1 MTGYSSKTV
10 VTTRAPLVLIKLC
23 NCININIISFR
34 SFFFVKIQCKIILGV
49 GVNCVLLRVG
59 FLKIYTVGTN
69 FTRPPVAQKS

>member
-23 NCININIISFR
+23 NCININIISF
-34 SFFFVKIQCKIILGV
+34 SIFFFVKIQCKIILGV

-69 FTRPPVAQKS
+69 FTRQPVAQKS